1 MMILPKILFLFQILP
16 FNIPSKIIKKW
27 YNSIKC
33 WIAGANKSRI
43 SDLILYSPE
52 ENGGWGAPNLQ
63 SYFEASQLVRL
74 LELDLDESKRWARF
88 EKSTNEW
95 GHCSRI
101 KEKLDNRSLWY
112 TNELRTMKQAR
123 KRLEHRWRRKPDEVS
138 LSAFKAFR
146 RSYESAVM
154 DAKKSYNSSLIA
166 SARSCPAQVFKIIRA
181 LTSPAPLVQNPA
193 TMALTAEALQKFFTY
208 KITVLRQELPPT
220 VDTLNELETLW
231 PLSGPIFDR
240 FTPLDKEDVARILA
254 VAKPTTCSLDPCPS
268 WLVKSCLEGLLD
280 PLSNII
286 NGSLEQGVFPDNLK
300 EARVR
305 PLLKK
310 PSLDPMTLANYHPVS
325 NLQFLGKMIERALLG
340 QLQQF
345 LDDTAGLDPFQS
357 GFRPGHGTEAVLVAI
372 TDELRRQS
380 DSGGSALLVLLD
392 ITAAFDTVDYDL
404 MIHRLAMS
412 GVCGQALNWFNSFL
426 LNRSQCV
433 EYMDQ
438 VSDRSP
444 LLCGVPQGAILSP
457 LLFNIYVR
465 PLASLARSFSL
476 DCYQY
481 SDNTQLLLRLEPG
494 ATSIPDNFTLCLEAL
509 SNWLRASRLKVNP
522 AKTEIL
528 WHGRSTGLT
537 HLLPTF
543 DGAALSPSPTVKS
556 LGVVLDS
563 QLTMEAQVA
572 AASKQ
577 AFFHLRQ
584 ARQLAPYLSD
594 EALATVI
601 HATVTSRLDYFNA
614 LYVGLPMS
622 TTRRLR
628 IVQNAAARLLTRTPM
643 KCHIT
648 PVLQHLHWLPT
659 DYHGLYKMLVLTFK
673 TLYSQGPSYLR
684 DRLSFSHHRRSQR
697 PSQRD
702 LLYVPGPREVHLER
716 TRRRAF
722 SISAPALWNALPP
735 YMRAM
740 RELGPF
746 TLALKTWLFTRA
758 FNLC

>member
-1 MMILPKILFLFQILP
+1 
-16 FNIPSKIIKKW
+16 
-27 YNSIKC
+27 
-33 WIAGANKSRI
+33 
-43 SDLILYSPE
+43 
-52 ENGGWGAPNLQ
+52 
-63 SYFEASQLVRL
+63 
-74 LELDLDESKRWARF
+74 
-88 EKSTNEW
+88 
-95 GHCSRI
+95 
-101 KEKLDNRSLWY
+101 
-112 TNELRTMKQAR
+112 
-123 KRLEHRWRRKPDEVS
+123 
-138 LSAFKAFR
+138 
-146 RSYESAVM
+146 
-154 DAKKSYNSSLIA
+154 
-166 SARSCPAQVFKIIRA
+166 
-181 LTSPAPLVQNPA
+181 
-193 TMALTAEALQKFFTY
+193 
-208 KITVLRQELPPT
+208 
-220 VDTLNELETLW
+220 
-231 PLSGPIFDR
+231 
-240 FTPLDKEDVARILA
+240 
-254 VAKPTTCSLDPCPS
+254 
-268 WLVKSCLEGLLD
+268 
-280 PLSNII
+280 
-286 NGSLEQGVFPDNLK
+286 
-300 EARVR
+300 
-305 PLLKK
+305 
-310 PSLDPMTLANYHPVS
+310 MTIANYRPIS
-325 NLQFLGKMIERALLG
+325 NLPFLGKMIERAVLG

-357 GFRPGHGTEAVLVAI
+357 GFRPGHGTETVLVAI
-372 TDELRRQS
+372 TDELRRHS

-392 ITAAFDTVDYDL
+392 LTAAFDTVDYDL

-412 GVCGQALNWFNSFL
+412 GVRGQALNWFNSFL
-426 LNRSQCV
+426 RNRSQCV

-444 LLCGVPQGAILSP
+444 LLCGVPQGAIVSP

-465 PLASLARSFSL
+465 PLASLARSFGL

-481 SDNTQLLLRLEPG
+481 ADDTQLLLRLEPG
-494 ATSIPDNFTLCLEAL
+494 ATAIPDNFTLCLEAL

-577 AFFHLRQ
+577 DFFHLQQ

-594 EALATVI
+594 ESLATVI
-601 HATVTSRLDYFNA
+601 HATVTSRLDYCNA

-622 TTRRLR
+622 TNRKLR

-659 DYHGLYKMLVLTFK
+659 DCRGLYKMLVLTFK
-673 TLYSQGPSYLR
+673 ILYGQGPLYLR

-702 LLYVPGPREVHLER
+702 LLYIPGPREVHLER

-758 FNLC
+758 FNFINIYM

>member
-1 MMILPKILFLFQILP
+1 MEPARFLNALKGLGTVCITL
-16 FNIPSKIIKKW
+16 
-27 YNSIKC
+27 
-33 WIAGANKSRI
+33 NK
-43 SDLILYSPE
+43 
-52 ENGGWGAPNLQ
+52 
-63 SYFEASQLVRL
+63 LVNTWNVSL
-74 LELDLDESKRWARF
+74 LAALDEIAPRCLRPHRNHSP
-88 EKSTNEW
+88 
-95 GHCSRI
+95 
-101 KEKLDNRSLWY
+101 WY
-112 TNELRTMKQAR
+112 TNELWTMKQAR
-123 KRLEHRWRRKPDEVS
+123 KQLEHRWRRKPDEVS
-138 LSAFKAFR
+138 LSAFKAFH
-146 RSYESAVM
+146 RSYESDVE
-154 DAKKSYNSSLIA
+154 DAKKSYNSFLIA
-166 SARSCPAQVFKIIRA
+166 SARSRPAQVFKIVRA

-193 TMALTAEALQKFFTY
+193 TTALTAEAFQKFFTD

-220 VDTLNELETLW
+220 VDTLSELETLS

-240 FTPLDKEDVARILA
+240 FTPLDREDVARILV

-268 WLVKSCLEGLLD
+268 WLVKNCLEGILD

-310 PSLDPMTLANYHPVS
+310 PSLDPMTLANYRPVS
-325 NLQFLGKMIERALLG
+325 NLPFLGKMIERAVLG

-357 GFRPGHGTEAVLVAI
+357 GFRPGHGTETVLVAI

-392 ITAAFDTVDYDL
+392 LTAAFDTVDYNL

-412 GVCGQALNWFNSFL
+412 GVRGQALNWFNSFL
-426 LNRSQCV
+426 RNRSQCV

-465 PLASLARSFSL
+465 PLASLVRSFGL

-481 SDNTQLLLRLEPG
+481 ADNTQLLLCLEPG

-543 DGAALSPSPTVKS
+543 DGAALSPSFTVKS

-563 QLTMEAQVA
+563 QLQWKLRSLLPANRPFSTYG
-572 AASKQ
+572 KQ
-577 AFFHLRQ
+577 GNWH
-584 ARQLAPYLSD
+584 PIYLMRRWQQSSMPR
-594 EALATVI
+594 
-601 HATVTSRLDYFNA
+601 SRLGWTIA
-614 LYVGLPMS
+614 
-622 TTRRLR
+622 
-628 IVQNAAARLLTRTPM
+628 TPCM
-643 KCHIT
+643 LAFRC
-648 PVLQHLHWLPT
+648 PRPESSVLFRMRQP
-659 DYHGLYKMLVLTFK
+659 G
-673 TLYSQGPSYLR
+673 YSQEHP
-684 DRLSFSHHRRSQR
+684 
-697 PSQRD
+697 
-702 LLYVPGPREVHLER
+702 
-716 TRRRAF
+716 
-722 SISAPALWNALPP
+722 
-735 YMRAM
+735 
-740 RELGPF
+740 
-746 TLALKTWLFTRA
+746 
-758 FNLC
+758 

>member
-1 MMILPKILFLFQILP
+1 MAMKL
-16 FNIPSKIIKKW
+16 
-27 YNSIKC
+27 NS
-33 WIAGANKSRI
+33 
-43 SDLILYSPE
+43 L
-52 ENGGWGAPNLQ
+52 
-63 SYFEASQLVRL
+63 
-74 LELDLDESKRWARF
+74 
-88 EKSTNEW
+88 
-95 GHCSRI
+95 
-101 KEKLDNRSLWY
+101 
-112 TNELRTMKQAR
+112 
-123 KRLEHRWRRKPDEVS
+123 
-138 LSAFKAFR
+138 
-146 RSYESAVM
+146 
-154 DAKKSYNSSLIA
+154 
-166 SARSCPAQVFKIIRA
+166 
-181 LTSPAPLVQNPA
+181 
-193 TMALTAEALQKFFTY
+193 
-208 KITVLRQELPPT
+208 
-220 VDTLNELETLW
+220 
-231 PLSGPIFDR
+231 
-240 FTPLDKEDVARILA
+240 
-254 VAKPTTCSLDPCPS
+254 
-268 WLVKSCLEGLLD
+268 
-280 PLSNII
+280 
-286 NGSLEQGVFPDNLK
+286 VFPDNLK
-300 EARVR
+300 EVRVR

-310 PSLDPMTLANYHPVS
+310 PSLDPMTLANYCPVS
-325 NLQFLGKMIERALLG
+325 NLPFLGKMIERAVLG

-345 LDDTAGLDPFQS
+345 LEDTAGLDPFQS
-357 GFRPGHGTEAVLVAI
+357 GFRPGHGTETVLVAI
-372 TDELRRQS
+372 TDELRHQS

-392 ITAAFDTVDYDL
+392 LTAVFDTVDYDL

-412 GVCGQALNWFNSFL
+412 GVRGQALNWFNSFL
-426 LNRSQCV
+426 RNRSQCV

-465 PLASLARSFSL
+465 SLASLARSFGL

-481 SDNTQLLLRLEPG
+481 ADDTQLLLRLEPG
-494 ATSIPDNFTLCLEAL
+494 ATSKPENFTLCLEAL
-509 SNWLRASRLKVNP
+509 SNWLRASRLKVNA

-543 DGAALSPSPTVKS
+543 DGAVLSPSPTVKS

-601 HATVTSRLDYFNA
+601 HATVTSRLDYCNA
-614 LYVGLPMS
+614 LYVGIPMS
-622 TTRRLR
+622 TTQKLR

-659 DYHGLYKMLVLTFK
+659 DYRGLYKMLVLTFK
-673 TLYSQGPSYLR
+673 TLYGQGPSYLR

-716 TRRRAF
+716 TRHRAF
-722 SISAPALWNALPP
+722 SVSAPALWNALPP

-758 FNLC
+758 FNLF

>member
-1 MMILPKILFLFQILP
+1 
-16 FNIPSKIIKKW
+16 
-27 YNSIKC
+27 
-33 WIAGANKSRI
+33 
-43 SDLILYSPE
+43 
-52 ENGGWGAPNLQ
+52 
-63 SYFEASQLVRL
+63 
-74 LELDLDESKRWARF
+74 
-88 EKSTNEW
+88 
-95 GHCSRI
+95 
-101 KEKLDNRSLWY
+101 
-112 TNELRTMKQAR
+112 MKQAR
-123 KRLEHRWRRKPDEVS
+123 KRLEHRWQRKPDEVS
-138 LSAFKAFR
+138 LFAFKAFH
-146 RSYESAVM
+146 RSYESAVK

-166 SARSCPAQVFKIIRA
+166 SARSRPAQVFKIVRA

-193 TMALTAEALQKFFTY
+193 TTALTAEAFQKFFTD

-220 VDTLNELETLW
+220 VDTLSELETLW

-254 VAKPTTCSLDPCPS
+254 VAKPTTCPLDPCPS

-280 PLSNII
+280 PLSNTI

-310 PSLDPMTLANYHPVS
+310 PSLDPMTLANYRPVT
-325 NLQFLGKMIERALLG
+325 NLPFLGKMIERAVLG

-357 GFRPGHGTEAVLVAI
+357 GFRPGHGTETVLVAI

-380 DSGGSALLVLLD
+380 DSGVSALLVLLD
-392 ITAAFDTVDYDL
+392 LTAAFDTVDYDL

-412 GVCGQALNWFNSFL
+412 GVRGQALNWFNSFL
-426 LNRSQCV
+426 RNWSQCV

-465 PLASLARSFSL
+465 PLASLVRSFGL

-481 SDNTQLLLRLEPG
+481 TDDTQLLLRLEPG

-522 AKTEIL
+522 VKTEIL
-528 WHGRSTGLT
+528 WHGHSTGLT
-537 HLLPTF
+537 QLLPTF
-543 DGAALSPSPTVKS
+543 NGAALSPSPTVKS

-601 HATVTSRLDYFNA
+601 HATVMSRLDYCNG

-622 TTRRLR
+622 TSRKLR

-659 DYHGLYKMLVLTFK
+659 DYRGLYKMLVLTFK
-673 TLYSQGPSYLR
+673 TLYGQSPSYLR

-716 TRRRAF
+716 TRCRAF

-746 TLALKTWLFTRA
+746 TLALKTWLFTRD